1 MHNLYKELGIE
12 SERDKFGI
20 VYDGAEFGEC
30 CKLVGSA
37 VGEKYTGGEIQAN
50 PDRMEI
56 VTIQD
61 EIVVGYVGPSETGG
75 YIGLIRK

>member
-1 MHNLYKELGIE
+1 MHNLYKELGVE
-12 SERDKFGI
+12 SEKDKFGV

-30 CKLVGSA
+30 CKLVGAA
-37 VGEKYTGGEIQAN
+37 VGEKYQGGEIQAN
-50 PDRMEI
+50 SDRMEI
-56 VTIQD
+56 VTVLD